1 MDKEPDCCQSKVVWL
16 VMLLCA
22 AVALV
27 LLTAY

>member
-1 MDKEPDCCQSKVVWL
+1 MDEEPDCCQRKIVWL
-16 VMLLCA
+16 VMALCA